1 MKKNVII
8 IIIDGGRLDRAKNS
22 PIFNKLRSRSVFFSQ
37 TITYAPYT
45 TAAIHALASGCYGNR
60 TGTNSY
66 WHSLSFKKN
75 KFKSLVEYLNDN
87 GYYTCGDAQSDL
99 ILANHG
105 CNEFTVHEE
114 KKVDLSTRHI
124 MLLERMKAINDE
136 GTNFFLFLSYSKIHK
151 GYLDE
156 VMKVYNNFSKEF
168 FENRKLN
175 EQRYDRLFHGAEEY
189 LEKILYK
196 IQNLHLDDNSI
207 ILVTSDHGVSVGE
220 KVGERAYG
228 SFCYDYT
235 LKTFAYLLSKNLPTK
250 EISIQI
256 RNIDFMP
263 TILDYLGIEIDK
275 NFEKID
281 GESLLPLINGE
292 KLSEKFAFSETANPL
307 KEKSPPDIPN
317 TKSIRTSNWKLIFNE
332 YNNTRELYDLKN
344 DPHEKNNLAG
354 QDLPMENVLWK
365 ELLKIDLSS

>member
-1 MKKNVII
+1 MKKNII
-8 IIIDGGRLDRAKNS
+8 FINIDGGRIDRATKS
-22 PIFNKLRSRSVFFSQ
+22 HSFNKLKSKSIFFSQ

-45 TAAIHALASGCYGNR
+45 TAAIHALGSGCYGNR

-66 WHSLSFKKN
+66 WHSLRFNRN
-75 KFKSLVEYLNDN
+75 KFKSLVDYLKEN
-87 GYYTCGDAQSDL
+87 GYFTYADAQSDL
-99 ILANHG
+99 IWANHG
-105 CNEFTVHEE
+105 FDEFHVHDEQQDDLISLHTDILE
-114 KKVDLSTRHI
+114 K
-124 MLLERMKAINDE
+124 INIKNNNRK
-136 GTNFFLFLSYSKIHK
+136 NFFLFLSYSKIHT
-151 GYLDE
+151 GYMNE
-156 VMKVYNNFSKEF
+156 VMKVYDNYSKEY
-168 FENRKLN
+168 FENRELN
-175 EQRYDRLFHGAEEY
+175 EKRYDTLFHYAEQY
-189 LEKILYK
+189 LEKLMEK
-196 IQNLHLDDNSI
+196 IENLGLDKNSLI
-207 ILVTSDHGVSVGE
+207 FIFSDHGTSVGE
-220 KVGERAYG
+220 KLGECAYG
-228 SFCYDYT
+228 AFCYDYT
-235 LKTFAYLLSKNLPTK
+235 LKTLAYLWSNDFEPK
-250 EISIQI
+250 EITNQV
-256 RNIDFMP
+256 RHIDFMP